1 MSDKPTVFA
10 WHVHHDVLMEA
21 LTEPIENR
29 INCIESYKPEHEKEV
44 RLRLLRPVVGR
55 LPDVFIQAR
64 GDYDEALRAYVE
76 AGRAYDEAGRVYDEA
91 GRVYYEAWW
100 AYDEALKIHYEDIKA
115 LHVVEC
121 PDCPWDGKT
130 IFP

>member
-29 INCIESYKPEHEKEV
+29 IDYIKSYKPEHEKEV

-55 LPDVFIQAR
+55 LPEVLIQALR
-64 GDYDEALRAYVE
+64 TCDEALRTYDEALRTYEEAWRAYEE
-76 AGRAYDEAGRVYDEA
+76 AGRTYEEAGRT
-91 GRVYYEAWW
+91 YE
-100 AYDEALKIHYEDIKA
+100 EALKAHKHEIEA
-115 LHVVEC
+115 LHALEC
-121 PDCPWDGKT
+121 PDCPWDGFT
-130 IFP
+130 IF